1 MNISTDY
8 FFDSSALQI
17 YTELVSDYLP
27 EFLKGFEYTPWVWS
41 LIGSAI
47 IGLSGIFPLLIIPSV
62 QTNNNVTKDK
72 KKGDVKELIVET
84 EDRKENF

>member
-84 EDRKENF
+84 EDRK